1 MKSRKRWYLGAG
13 IAVALLLVVPFVL
26 PLGRFIPEI
35 ERVASEQLKAPVKIK
50 SLRLFFLPLPHLS
63 IEDISVGRTPFLQV
77 HKVHVTPR
85 LSSLFSEQKVIR
97 EISLRGVL
105 MSQQLISKASVWAS
119 EPGSGGPAPVRVERI
134 EIRDADVDFSDFKLR
149 QADVDLDLTTEG
161 GLVQAKVRADQGRVT
176 GTLVPR
182 GNEFALNLSARNW
195 KLPAGPP
202 ILLGSLDASGIVNA
216 DGLVLSTID
225 GRLYDGTLAGKL
237 AVSWKK
243 EWTISGNLDVQ
254 QVEIGPVVALYSKE
268 TTISGRLIANPV
280 IDIRAPSASQLASAI
295 NVESDFKV
303 EHGVLYKVDLAAAP
317 KALLNKDAMKG
328 RDTHFDEFSGHLS
341 VDPRG
346 YHLTGLNISSGVL
359 KAQGEMSISPKQ
371 ELSGRIEVAV
381 KGASA
386 LVSTP
391 LAVSGTVQNPTLF
404 PTKAALAG
412 AAAGTALLGP
422 GVGTTIGMKAAQ
434 ITERL
439 FSRKPA
445 KKTGPAKTAPA
456 NANPAAADA
465 SKTGSAKAGAAKAN
479 AGTKPGSE
487 APQPA
492 APLSTKPAPETS
504 SRR

>member
-1 MKSRKRWYLGAG
+1 MKFRKRWYLGVG

-26 PLGRFIPEI
+26 PLGRLIPEI
-35 ERVASEQLKAPVKIK
+35 ERMASEQLKAPVKIE

-63 IEDISVGRTPFLQV
+63 IEGISVGKKPFLQV
-77 HKVHVTPR
+77 RKVHVVPR
-85 LSSLFSEQKVIR
+85 LMSLFSEQKVIR

-105 MSQQLISKASVWAS
+105 VGQQLINKVSAWAS
-119 EPGSGGPAPVRVERI
+119 QPGSGGPAPVRVERI
-134 EIRDADVDFSDFKLR
+134 EIRDANIDFTDFKLR
-149 QADVDLDLTTEG
+149 QADVNLELTPEG
-161 GLVQAKVRADQGRVT
+161 GLALAQVRADRGSVMA
-176 GTLVPR
+176 TLVPR
-182 GNEFALNLSARNW
+182 GHDFALDLSARNW

-202 ILLGSLDASGIVNA
+202 ILLSSLDASGIVNA
-216 DGLVLSTID
+216 DGLGLSTID

-243 EWTISGNLDVQ
+243 DWTISGNLDIQ

-268 TTISGRLIANPV
+268 TTISGRLIANPT
-280 IDIRAPSASQLASAI
+280 INMRAPSASQLAEAI

-303 EHGVLYKVDLAAAP
+303 ENGVLYKVDLAAAP

-328 RDTHFDEFSGHLS
+328 GNTRFDEFSGHLT
-341 VDPRG
+341 VDPGG

-359 KAQGEMSISPKQ
+359 KAQGELSISPKQ
-371 ELSGRIEVAV
+371 ELSGRIEVAA
-381 KGASA
+381 KGAST

-404 PTKAALAG
+404 PTKATLAG

-439 FSRKPA
+439 FSRKPP
-445 KKTGPAKTAPA
+445 KKTDSAKTAPA
-456 NANPAAADA
+456 NAKPTTTDA
-465 SKTGSAKAGAAKAN
+465 SKTGSAKAGAAKPD
-479 AGTKPGSE
+479 AGVKSESE

-492 APLSTKPAPETS
+492 APLSTKPAAETS
-504 SRR
+504 GRR

>member
-1 MKSRKRWYLGAG
+1 
-13 IAVALLLVVPFVL
+13 
-26 PLGRFIPEI
+26 
-35 ERVASEQLKAPVKIK
+35 
-50 SLRLFFLPLPHLS
+50 
-63 IEDISVGRTPFLQV
+63 
-77 HKVHVTPR
+77 
-85 LSSLFSEQKVIR
+85 
-97 EISLRGVL
+97 
-105 MSQQLISKASVWAS
+105 
-119 EPGSGGPAPVRVERI
+119 
-134 EIRDADVDFSDFKLR
+134 
-149 QADVDLDLTTEG
+149 
-161 GLVQAKVRADQGRVT
+161 
-176 GTLVPR
+176 
-182 GNEFALNLSARNW
+182 
-195 KLPAGPP
+195 
-202 ILLGSLDASGIVNA
+202 
-216 DGLVLSTID
+216 
-225 GRLYDGTLAGKL
+225 
-237 AVSWKK
+237 
-243 EWTISGNLDVQ
+243 
-254 QVEIGPVVALYSKE
+254 
-268 TTISGRLIANPV
+268 
-280 IDIRAPSASQLASAI
+280 
-295 NVESDFKV
+295 
-303 EHGVLYKVDLAAAP
+303 
-317 KALLNKDAMKG
+317 MKG
-328 RDTHFDEFSGHLS
+328 GDTHFDEFSGHLS

>member
-26 PLGRFIPEI
+26 PLGRLIPEI
-35 ERVASEQLKAPVKIK
+35 ERVASEQLRAPVKIE
-50 SLRLFFLPLPHLS
+50 SLRLFILPLPHLS
-63 IEDISVGRTPFLQV
+63 VKGISVGRKPFLQV
-77 HKVHVTPR
+77 QKVRVTPR
-85 LSSLFSEQKVIR
+85 LTSLLSEQKVIR
-97 EISLRGVL
+97 EISLRGVV
-105 MSQQLISKASVWAS
+105 MSQQLINKSSAWAS
-119 EPGSGGPAPVRVERI
+119 QPGSTGPAPVRVERI
-134 EIRDADVDFSDFKLR
+134 EIRDANIDFTDFKLR
-149 QADVDLDLTTEG
+149 QADVDLELTPEG
-161 GLVQAKVRADQGRVT
+161 GLAQAQVRADQGHVIVN
-176 GTLVPR
+176 LVPR
-182 GNEFALNLSARNW
+182 GMDFALDLSAKNW

-202 ILLGSLDASGIVNA
+202 ILLSSLHASGIVSA

-225 GRLYDGTLAGKL
+225 GRLYDGTATGKL
-237 AVSWKK
+237 TVGWKK
-243 EWTISGNLDVQ
+243 DWTIAGNLDVR
-254 QVEIGPVVALYSKE
+254 QVEIGPVVALYTKE
-268 TTISGRLIANPV
+268 TTISGRLTANPV
-280 IDIRAPSASQLASAI
+280 IDMRAPSASQLADAI

-303 EHGVLYKVDLAAAP
+303 ENGVLYKVDLAAAP

-328 RDTHFDEFSGHLS
+328 GDTRFDEFSGHLT
-341 VDPRG
+341 VDPGG

-359 KAQGEMSISPKQ
+359 KAQGELSISPRQ
-371 ELSGRIEVAV
+371 DLSGRMEVAV

-445 KKTGPAKTAPA
+445 KKKDPAKTAPA
-456 NANPAAADA
+456 NANPATADV
-465 SKTGSAKAGAAKAN
+465 SKTDAAKSGAAKAD
-479 AGTKPGSE
+479 AGAKPKP
-487 APQPA
+487 ADPQPA
-492 APLSTKPAPETS
+492 APLNTKPASETS
-504 SRR
+504 GRR